1 MLKIKKI
8 EMVFEILNYGI
19 LLINLY
25 YKLLIMT
32 LSAKYF
38 SPLPE
43 AMLDNIFAFA
53 NDGPKKLVFD
63 AKKNAFVEKIN
74 KNFTLLKKAI
84 QFKIDNP
91 PYWDVDDPN
100 FDYEI
105 GTTELDIIE
114 NLTFKYPLKLRIR
127 NGFQDAIHTNEGY
140 LELRFSFSKSFND
153 YRTNNCT
160 ISLPLYYL
168 LNATKAAAHYKNQCK
183 KKLSKKDFYHSKYMY
198 EGFKTLSYAPDVV
211 FV

>member
-1 MLKIKKI
+1 MN
-8 EMVFEILNYGI
+8 VSPN
-19 LLINLY
+19 
-25 YKLLIMT
+25 
-32 LSAKYF
+32 YF

-43 AMLDNIFAFA
+43 VLLSKIFEFA
-53 NDGPKKLVFD
+53 NDGPKKLAFD
-63 AKKNAFVEKIN
+63 AKKEAFVEKIN
-74 KNFTLLKKAI
+74 KNFSLLKKAL

-91 PYWDVDDPN
+91 PYFDVDDPN

-127 NGFQDAIHTNEGY
+127 EGSRDQFYTNDGY
-140 LELRFSFSKSFND
+140 LELMFSYSKSFNG
-153 YRTNNCT
+153 YITNKCT
-160 ISLPLYYL
+160 VSLPMYYIQ
-168 LNATKAAAHYKNQCK
+168 NAETAASHYKNQCK

-198 EGFKTLSYAPDVV
+198 KGFKTLSYAPDVV

>member
-1 MLKIKKI
+1 MD
-8 EMVFEILNYGI
+8 FQILTLSI

-32 LSAKYF
+32 LSANYF

-43 AMLDNIFAFA
+43 ALLDSVFQFA
-53 NDGPKKLVFD
+53 NDGPKKLAFD
-63 AKKNAFVEKIN
+63 AKKQAFVEKIN
-74 KNFTLLKKAI
+74 TNFTLLKKAL

-114 NLTFKYPLKLRIR
+114 NITIKYPLKLRVR
-127 NGFQDAIHTNEGY
+127 KGCHDQFYTNDGY
-140 LELRFSFSKSFND
+140 LELMFSYSKSFQG
-153 YRTNNCT
+153 YITNKCT
-160 ISLPLYYL
+160 ISLPMYYIQ
-168 LNATKAAAHYKNQCK
+168 NAGKAAAHYKEQMTK
-183 KKLSKKDFYHSKYMY
+183 HKLSKKDFYKAKYMY
-198 EGFKTLSYAPDVV
+198 KGFKTLSYAPDVV